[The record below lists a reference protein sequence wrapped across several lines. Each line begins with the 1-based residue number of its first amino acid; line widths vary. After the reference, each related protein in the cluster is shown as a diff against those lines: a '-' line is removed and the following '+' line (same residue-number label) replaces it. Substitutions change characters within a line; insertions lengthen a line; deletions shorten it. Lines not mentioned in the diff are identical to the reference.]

1 MHPKPFPKVFPP
13 EFPLELQNVILTL
26 LRDLCVQHFPLAQQ
40 PTNNGRPLLLHT
52 HPCDTLV
59 LRTYGATL
67 SLSKSTQ
74 SLIAIPLGGLGEFG
88 MNMMAL
94 RLGDDIIVIDA
105 GMMFPESELLGVDLV
120 IPDTTYLKQN
130 RANVRAIVLTHGHE
144 DHIGAL
150 PYILRDLN
158 VPVYGTR
165 FTLALVKKRL
175 AEANL
180 LDSTTLREVMPGRLI
195 EIGPYEI
202 EFIPVT
208 HSTIDCVA
216 LAVRTP
222 LGVIIHTG
230 DFKIDQTPVG
240 GAPFDLHSF
249 ARYGNEGVLALFSDS
264 TNVERPGFTPSERA
278 IVPRIEELCR
288 SAPRRVILSCFAS
301 SIHRIQ
307 QVIDIASRVGRKIAF
322 VGRSMVDN
330 VEIAHDLEYL
340 RIPDGMVVRPQ
351 DIRTFDPR
359 RIIILASGSQAEPMS
374 SLSRIAVDNHRF
386 VSVDESDTVILSA
399 RIIPGNEKAIFRMLD
414 HMFRRRALVYYDNN
428 AGTIHV
434 SGHASQ
440 EEQKLVLQL
449 VKPKYFIPVHG
460 EYRHLFR
467 HAALAHQL
475 GCVSSEILLLENGQT
490 IEFTE
495 DGARRRDPVT
505 SGRVLVDSGSLEEIE
520 EVVIRD
526 RKHLSEDG
534 VVVPIIAIDK
544 RTGRMETVPE
554 IVTRGMFSDNGTELM
569 AGARDV
575 ILKTVEQS
583 NAEEKGDWS
592 VIKEKIRVDLKRYIN
607 KHTSKRPLILPVI
620 LEV

>member
-1 MHPKPFPKVFPP
+1 MSKP
-13 EFPLELQNVILTL
+13 L
-26 LRDLCVQHFPLAQQ
+26 
-40 PTNNGRPLLLHT
+40 
-52 HPCDTLV
+52 
-59 LRTYGATL
+59 
-67 SLSKSTQ
+67 Q
-74 SLIAIPLGGLGEFG
+74 SLFAIPLGGLGEFG

-94 RLGDDIIVIDA
+94 RYGDDIIVIDA

-120 IPDTTYLKQN
+120 IPDITYLKQN
-130 RANVRAIVLTHGHE
+130 RQHVRAIVLTHGHE

-165 FTLALVKKRL
+165 FTLALVKKRIT
-175 AEANL
+175 EAGL
-180 LDSTTLREVMPGRLI
+180 LDSTTLREVIPGRRI
-195 EIGPYEI
+195 EIGPFEI
-202 EFIPVT
+202 EMIPVT

-222 LGVIIHTG
+222 VGVIIHTG
-230 DFKIDQTPVG
+230 DFKIDHTPVG
-240 GAPFDLHSF
+240 GAGFDIHTF

-264 TNVERPGFTPSERA
+264 TNVERPGITPSERA
-278 IVPRIEELCR
+278 VVPRIEELAR
-288 SAPRRVILSCFAS
+288 SAPKRVILSCFAS

-307 QVIDIASRVGRKIAF
+307 QVIDIASRVGRKVAF

-340 RIPDGMVVRPQ
+340 RIPDGMVVRSQ
-351 DIRTFDPR
+351 DIRSFDPR
-359 RIIILASGSQAEPMS
+359 KIIILASGSQAEPMS

-386 VSVDESDTVILSA
+386 VSVDENDTVILSS

-414 HMFRRRALVYYDNN
+414 HMFRRRALVYYDNS
-428 AGTIHV
+428 AGVIHV

-475 GCVSSEILLLENGQT
+475 GVVSGEILLVEDGQN

-495 DGARRRDPVT
+495 DGVHRRDPVT
-505 SGRVLVDSGSLEEIE
+505 AGRVLVDSGSLEEIE
-520 EVVIRD
+520 EVVVRE

-544 RTGRMETVPE
+544 HTGKLESQPE
-554 IVTRGMFSDNGTELM
+554 IVSRGFMSDNGSDLV
-569 AGARDV
+569 AGARDIV
-575 ILKTVEQS
+575 LRTINTS
-583 NAEEKGDWS
+583 NAEERADWS
-592 VIKEKIRVDLKRYIN
+592 VIKEKIRVDLKRYIS
-607 KHTSKRPLILPVI
+607 KQTSKRPLILERQSFPEASMTSETHASARVSTSPWHSRQPVVI
-620 LEV
+620 PNLPAQQAQRGISLRFLAGPHHSAIPCQ

>member
-1 MHPKPFPKVFPP
+1 LNKP
-13 EFPLELQNVILTL
+13 
-26 LRDLCVQHFPLAQQ
+26 
-40 PTNNGRPLLLHT
+40 
-52 HPCDTLV
+52 
-59 LRTYGATL
+59 
-67 SLSKSTQ
+67 SQ
-74 SLIAIPLGGLGEFG
+74 SLTAIPLGGLGEFG

-94 RLGDDIIVIDA
+94 RFGDDIIVIDA

-120 IPDTTYLKQN
+120 IPDITYLKQN
-130 RANVRAIVLTHGHE
+130 RAHLRAIVLTHGHE

-175 AEANL
+175 DEAGL
-180 LDSTTLREVMPGRLI
+180 LQSTTLREVIPGGRLV
-195 EIGPYEI
+195 EIGPFEI

-240 GAPFDLHSF
+240 GAPFDLHAF
-249 ARYGNEGVLALFSDS
+249 ARYGHEGVLALFSDS
-264 TNVERPGFTPSERA
+264 TNVERPGFTGSERT

-288 SAPRRVILSCFAS
+288 AAPRRVILSCFAS

-307 QVIDIASRVGRKIAF
+307 QVIDIAARVGRKVAF

-330 VEIAHDLEYL
+330 VEIAHSLEYL

-351 DIRTFDPR
+351 DIRAFDPKR
-359 RIIILASGSQAEPMS
+359 LLILASGSQAEPMS

-386 VSVDESDTVILSA
+386 VSVDESDSVILSA

-414 HMFRRRALVYYDNN
+414 HMFRRRALVYYDNSG
-428 AGTIHV
+428 GTIHV

-440 EEQKLVLQL
+440 EEQKLILQL

-467 HAALAHQL
+467 HAALAYQL
-475 GCVSSEILLLENGQT
+475 GCVSSEILLMEDGHTL
-490 IEFTE
+490 EFTE
-495 DGARRRDPVT
+495 DGAYRRDPVT
-505 SGRVLVDSGSLEEIE
+505 AGRVCVDSGSLEEIE

-544 RTGRMETVPE
+544 HTGRMESQPE
-554 IVTRGMFSDNGTELM
+554 IVTRGMFSDNGTEFL
-569 AGARDV
+569 AGARDIV
-575 ILKTVEQS
+575 LKTVEQS
-583 NAEEKGDWS
+583 NAEEKSDWS

-607 KHTSKRPLILPVI
+607 KQTSKRPLILPVI

>member
-1 MHPKPFPKVFPP
+1 
-13 EFPLELQNVILTL
+13 
-26 LRDLCVQHFPLAQQ
+26 
-40 PTNNGRPLLLHT
+40 
-52 HPCDTLV
+52 
-59 LRTYGATL
+59 
-67 SLSKSTQ
+67 LSKSSQ

-120 IPDTTYLKQN
+120 IPDITYLKQN
-130 RANVRAIVLTHGHE
+130 RAHVRAIVLTHGHE

-150 PYILRDLN
+150 PYILKDLN

-175 AEANL
+175 DEAGL
-180 LDSTTLREVMPGRLI
+180 LDSTTLREVLPGRLV
-195 EIGPYEI
+195 EIGPFEV
-202 EFIPVT
+202 EFIAVT
-208 HSTIDCVA
+208 HSTVDCVA

-222 LGVIIHTG
+222 LGVVIHTG
-230 DFKIDQTPVG
+230 DFKIDQSPVG
-240 GAPFDLHSF
+240 GAPFDLHAF
-249 ARYGNEGVLALFSDS
+249 ARYGNDGVLALFSDS

-307 QVIDIASRVGRKIAF
+307 QIIDIAARVGRKVAF

-330 VEIAHDLEYL
+330 VEIAHSLEIL
-340 RIPDGMVVRPQ
+340 HIPDGMVVRPQ
-351 DIRTFDPR
+351 DIRGFDPK

-374 SLSRIAVDNHRF
+374 SLSRIAVDSHRF
-386 VSVDESDTVILSA
+386 VSVDENDSVILSA
-399 RIIPGNEKAIFRMLD
+399 RIIPGNEKSIFRMLD
-414 HMFRRRALVYYDNN
+414 HMFRRRALVYYDNS

-440 EEQKLVLQL
+440 EEQKLLLQL

-475 GCVSSEILLLENGQT
+475 GCVSNEILLLEDGRP

-495 DGARRRDPVT
+495 NGARRLDPVT
-505 SGRVLVDSGSLEEIE
+505 AGRVCVDSGSLEEIE
-520 EVVIRD
+520 DVVIRD

-534 VVVPIIAIDK
+534 IVVPIIAIDK
-544 RTGRMETVPE
+544 HTGKLESHPE
-554 IVTRGMFSDNGTELM
+554 IVTRGLMSDNGAELI
-569 AGARDV
+569 AGARLV
-575 ILKTVEQS
+575 IMKTVEGS
-583 NAEEKGDWS
+583 NAEEKSDWG

-607 KHTSKRPLILPVI
+607 KQTSKRPLILPVI

>member
-1 MHPKPFPKVFPP
+1 LNKSS
-13 EFPLELQNVILTL
+13 NSLT
-26 LRDLCVQHFPLAQQ
+26 V
-40 PTNNGRPLLLHT
+40 
-52 HPCDTLV
+52 
-59 LRTYGATL
+59 
-67 SLSKSTQ
+67 
-74 SLIAIPLGGLGEFG
+74 IPLGGLGEFG

-94 RLGDDIIVIDA
+94 RFGEDILVIDA

-120 IPDTTYLKQN
+120 IPDITFLKQN
-130 RANVRAIVLTHGHE
+130 REQVRAIVLTHGHE

-175 AEANL
+175 EEAGL
-180 LDSTTLREVMPGRLI
+180 LQSTTLREVLPGRKV
-195 EIGPYEI
+195 EIGPYEV
-202 EFIPVT
+202 EFISVT

-222 LGVIIHTG
+222 VGVIIHTG

-240 GAPFDLHSF
+240 GEPFDLHAF

-307 QVIDIASRVGRKIAF
+307 QVIDIASRVGRKVAF

-330 VEIAHDLEYL
+330 VEIAHSLECL

-351 DIRTFDPR
+351 DIRGFDPK
-359 RIIILASGSQAEPMS
+359 RIVILASGSQAEPMS

-386 VSVDESDTVILSA
+386 VSVDENDSVILSA

-414 HMFRRRALVYYDNN
+414 HMFRRRALVYYDNS

-440 EEQKLVLQL
+440 EEQKLLLQL

-475 GCVSSEILLLENGQT
+475 GCVSGEILLLEDGKV

-495 DGARRRDPVT
+495 DGAHRRDPVT
-505 SGRVLVDSGSLEEIE
+505 AGRVCVDSGSLEEIE

-534 VVVPIIAIDK
+534 VVVSIIAIDK
-544 RTGRMETVPE
+544 HTGKMESIPE
-554 IVTRGMFSDNGTELM
+554 IVTRGLMSDNGQELI
-569 AGARDV
+569 AGARAV
-575 ILKTVEQS
+575 IINTVEQS
-583 NAEEKGDWS
+583 NAEEKSDWG

>member
-1 MHPKPFPKVFPP
+1 MSKPTK
-13 EFPLELQNVILTL
+13 
-26 LRDLCVQHFPLAQQ
+26 
-40 PTNNGRPLLLHT
+40 
-52 HPCDTLV
+52 
-59 LRTYGATL
+59 
-67 SLSKSTQ
+67 SLF
-74 SLIAIPLGGLGEFG
+74 AIPLGGLGEFG

-94 RLGDDIIVIDA
+94 RFGDDIIVIDA
-105 GMMFPESELLGVDLV
+105 GMMFPESELLGIDLV
-120 IPDTTYLKQN
+120 IPDISYLKQN
-130 RANVRAIVLTHGHE
+130 RNHVRAIVLTHGHE

-150 PYILRDLN
+150 QYILRELN

-175 AEANL
+175 GEAGL
-180 LDSTTLREVMPGRLI
+180 LDSTTLREVLPGGRLV
-195 EIGPYEI
+195 EIGPFEI

-216 LAVRTP
+216 LAIRTP

-230 DFKIDQTPVG
+230 DFKIDQTPVD
-240 GAPFDLHSF
+240 GAPFDLHAF
-249 ARYGNEGVLALFSDS
+249 ARYGHEGVLALFSDS

-278 IVPRIEELCR
+278 IVPRIEDLCR

-307 QVIDIASRVGRKIAF
+307 QVIDIAGRVGRKVAF

-330 VEIAHDLEYL
+330 IEIAHSLEYL
-340 RIPDGMVVRPQ
+340 RIPDGMVVRAQ
-351 DIRTFDPR
+351 DIRSYDPK
-359 RIIILASGSQAEPMS
+359 RIIIMASGSQAEPMS

-386 VSVDESDTVILSA
+386 VSVDENDSVILSA

-414 HMFRRRALVYYDNN
+414 HMFRRRALVYYDNSG
-428 AGTIHV
+428 GTIHV

-449 VKPKYFIPVHG
+449 VKPRYFIPVHG

-475 GCVSSEILLLENGQT
+475 GCVTGEILLLEDGHCL
-490 IEFTE
+490 EFNE
-495 DGARRRDPVT
+495 DGAFRRDPVAA
-505 SGRVLVDSGSLEEIE
+505 GRVLVDSGSLEEIE
-520 EVVIRD
+520 EVVVRD
-526 RKHLSEDG
+526 RRHLSEDG
-534 VVVPIIAIDK
+534 FVVTIIAINK
-544 RTGRMETVPE
+544 QTGRLESPPE
-554 IVTRGMFSDNGTELM
+554 IVTRGMQSDNGAELI
-569 AGARDV
+569 AGAREV
-575 ILKTVEQS
+575 VLKTVEQS
-583 NAEEKGDWS
+583 NAEEKSDWS
-592 VIKEKIRVDLKRYIN
+592 VIKEKIRIDLKRYIN

>member
-1 MHPKPFPKVFPP
+1 
-13 EFPLELQNVILTL
+13 LS
-26 LRDLCVQHFPLAQQ
+26 
-40 PTNNGRPLLLHT
+40 
-52 HPCDTLV
+52 
-59 LRTYGATL
+59 AT
-67 SLSKSTQ
+67 KQ
-74 SLIAIPLGGLGEFG
+74 SLTAIPLGGLGEFG

-94 RLGDDIIVIDA
+94 RFGDDIIVIDA
-105 GMMFPESELLGVDLV
+105 GMMFPETELLGVDLV
-120 IPDTTYLKQN
+120 IPDITYLKQN

-175 AEANL
+175 EEAGL
-180 LDSTTLREVMPGRLI
+180 LESTTLREVLPGRLV

-202 EFIPVT
+202 EFIRVT

-222 LGVIIHTG
+222 VGVIIHTG
-230 DFKIDQTPVG
+230 DFKVDQTPVDG
-240 GAPFDLHSF
+240 IPFDLHTF

-278 IVPRIEELCR
+278 IVQRIEELAR
-288 SAPRRVILSCFAS
+288 SAPRRVIVSCFAS

-307 QVIDIASRVGRKIAF
+307 QIIDIGSRVGRKIAF

-330 VEIAHDLEYL
+330 VEIAHSLDYL

-351 DIRTFDPR
+351 DIRSFDPK
-359 RIIILASGSQAEPMS
+359 RIIIMASGSQAEPMS

-386 VSVDESDTVILSA
+386 VSVDENDSVILSA
-399 RIIPGNEKAIFRMLD
+399 RIIPGNEKSIFRMLD
-414 HMFRRRALVYYDNN
+414 HMFRRRALVYYDNS

-440 EEQKLVLQL
+440 EEQKLILQL
-449 VKPKYFIPVHG
+449 VKPRYFIPIHG

-475 GCVSSEILLLENGQT
+475 GAVSGEILLLEDGQT
-490 IEFTE
+490 VEFTE
-495 DGARRRDPVT
+495 DGALRRDPVT
-505 SGRVLVDSGSLEEIE
+505 AGRVLVDSGSLEEIE

-526 RKHLSEDG
+526 RRHLSEDG
-534 VVVPIIAIDK
+534 VVVSIIAINK
-544 RTGRMETVPE
+544 HTGKLELPPE
-554 IVTRGMFSDNGTELM
+554 IVTRGMFSDNGNELM

-575 ILKTVEQS
+575 VLKTVEQS
-583 NAEEKGDWS
+583 NPEEKSDWG
-592 VIKEKIRVDLKRYIN
+592 VIKEKIRVELKRYIN

>member
-1 MHPKPFPKVFPP
+1 
-13 EFPLELQNVILTL
+13 
-26 LRDLCVQHFPLAQQ
+26 
-40 PTNNGRPLLLHT
+40 
-52 HPCDTLV
+52 
-59 LRTYGATL
+59 
-67 SLSKSTQ
+67 LSKPTQ
-74 SLIAIPLGGLGEFG
+74 SLTAIPLGGLGEFG

-94 RLGDDIIVIDA
+94 RYGDDIIVIDA

-120 IPDTTYLKQN
+120 IPDITYLKQN
-130 RANVRAIVLTHGHE
+130 RAHVRAIVLTHGHE

-150 PYILRDLN
+150 AYILRDLN

-175 AEANL
+175 DEAGL
-180 LDSTTLREVMPGRLI
+180 LQSTTLREVIPGGHLV
-195 EIGPYEI
+195 EIGPFEI

-208 HSTIDCVA
+208 HSTVDCVA

-222 LGVIIHTG
+222 IGVIIHTG

-240 GAPFDLHSF
+240 GAPFDLHAF
-249 ARYGNEGVLALFSDS
+249 ARYGSEGVLALFSDS
-264 TNVERPGFTPSERA
+264 TNVERPGFTGSERT

-307 QVIDIASRVGRKIAF
+307 QVIDIAERVGRKVAF

-330 VEIAHDLEYL
+330 VEIAHSLEYL

-351 DIRTFDPR
+351 DIRGFDPKR
-359 RIIILASGSQAEPMS
+359 LLILASGSQAEPMS

-386 VSVDESDTVILSA
+386 VSVDENDSVILSA

-414 HMFRRRALVYYDNN
+414 HMFRRRALVYYDNSG
-428 AGTIHV
+428 GTIHV
-434 SGHASQ
+434 SGHGSQ

-475 GCVSSEILLLENGQT
+475 GCVSGEIILLEDGKTL
-490 IEFTE
+490 EFTE
-495 DGARRRDPVT
+495 DGAHRRDPVT
-505 SGRVLVDSGSLEEIE
+505 AGRVCVDSGSLEEIE

-544 RTGRMETVPE
+544 HTGRMESQPE
-554 IVTRGMFSDNGTELM
+554 IVTRGMFSDNGTEFL
-569 AGARDV
+569 AGAREV
-575 ILKTVEQS
+575 VLKTVEQS
-583 NAEEKGDWS
+583 NAEEKSDWS
-592 VIKEKIRVDLKRYIN
+592 VIKEKIRIDLKRYIN
-607 KHTSKRPLILPVI
+607 KQTSKRPLILPVI

>member
-1 MHPKPFPKVFPP
+1 
-13 EFPLELQNVILTL
+13 
-26 LRDLCVQHFPLAQQ
+26 
-40 PTNNGRPLLLHT
+40 
-52 HPCDTLV
+52 
-59 LRTYGATL
+59 L
-67 SLSKSTQ
+67 SNPAQ
-74 SLIAIPLGGLGEFG
+74 SLTAIPLGGLGEFG

-94 RLGDDIIVIDA
+94 RFGDDILVIDA

-120 IPDTTYLKQN
+120 IPDITYLKQN
-130 RANVRAIVLTHGHE
+130 RAHVRAIVLTHGHE

-175 AEANL
+175 DEAGL
-180 LDSTTLREVMPGRLI
+180 LQSTTLREVIPGRLV

-202 EFIPVT
+202 DFIPVT

-249 ARYGNEGVLALFSDS
+249 ARYGQEGVLALFSDS
-264 TNVERPGFTPSERA
+264 TNVERPGFTGSERA

-288 SAPRRVILSCFAS
+288 AAPRRVILSCFAS
-301 SIHRIQ
+301 SIHRMQ
-307 QVIDIASRVGRKIAF
+307 QVIDVAARVGRKIAF

-330 VEIAHDLEYL
+330 VEIAHSLNYL
-340 RIPDGMVVRPQ
+340 RIPDGMVVRAQ
-351 DIRTFDPR
+351 DIRGFDPK
-359 RIIILASGSQAEPMS
+359 RIVILASGSQAEPMS

-386 VSVDESDTVILSA
+386 VSVDENDTVILSA

-414 HMFRRRALVYYDNN
+414 HMFRRRALVYYDN
-428 AGTIHV
+428 AGGTIHV

-440 EEQKLVLQL
+440 EEQKLILQL

-467 HAALAHQL
+467 HAALAYQL
-475 GCVSSEILLLENGQT
+475 GCVSGEILILEDGNT
-490 IEFTE
+490 LEFTE
-495 DGARRRDPVT
+495 DGAYRRDPVAA
-505 SGRVLVDSGSLEEIE
+505 GRVLVDSGSLEEIE
-520 EVVIRD
+520 EAVVRD

-534 VVVPIIAIDK
+534 IVVPIIAIDK
-544 RTGRMETVPE
+544 HTGRMESSPE
-554 IVTRGMFSDNGTELM
+554 IVSRGLFSDNGTEFL

-583 NAEEKGDWS
+583 NAEEKSDWS
-592 VIKEKIRVDLKRYIN
+592 VIKEKIRIDLKRYIN
-607 KHTSKRPLILPVI
+607 KQTSKRPLILPVI

>member
-1 MHPKPFPKVFPP
+1 
-13 EFPLELQNVILTL
+13 
-26 LRDLCVQHFPLAQQ
+26 LRLGDDA
-40 PTNNGRPLLLHT
+40 
-52 HPCDTLV
+52 
-59 LRTYGATL
+59 
-67 SLSKSTQ
+67 SLSKTSH
-74 SLIAIPLGGLGEFG
+74 SLTAIPLGGLGEFG

-120 IPDTTYLKQN
+120 IPDITYLKQN
-130 RANVRAIVLTHGHE
+130 RSNVRAIVLTHGHE

-175 AEANL
+175 DEAGL
-180 LDSTTLREVMPGRLI
+180 LQSTTLREVLPGRLV

-202 EFIPVT
+202 EFISVT
-208 HSTIDCVA
+208 HSTVDCVA
-216 LAVRTP
+216 LAIRTP
-222 LGVIIHTG
+222 LGVVIHTG

-240 GAPFDLHSF
+240 GAPFDLHTF
-249 ARYGNEGVLALFSDS
+249 AKYGTEGVLALFSDS

-288 SAPRRVILSCFAS
+288 SAPKRVILSCFAS

-307 QVIDIASRVGRKIAF
+307 QIIDIASRVNRKVAF

-330 VEIAHDLEYL
+330 VEIAHSLELL

-351 DIRTFDPR
+351 DIRGFDPK

-386 VSVDESDTVILSA
+386 VSVDENDSVILSA
-399 RIIPGNEKAIFRMLD
+399 RIIPGNEKSIFRMLD
-414 HMFRRRALVYYDNN
+414 HMFRRRALVYYDNS

-440 EEQKLVLQL
+440 EEQKLLLQL

-475 GCVSSEILLLENGQT
+475 GAVSEEILLIEDGKT

-495 DGARRRDPVT
+495 DGAHRRDPVT
-505 SGRVLVDSGSLEEIE
+505 AGRVCVDSGSLEEIE
-520 EVVIRD
+520 DVVIRD

-544 RTGRMETVPE
+544 HTGKMESHPE
-554 IVTRGMFSDNGTELM
+554 IVTRGLMSDNGQELI
-569 AGARDV
+569 AGARIV
-575 ILKTVEQS
+575 IMKTVEES
-583 NAEEKGDWS
+583 NAEEKSDWG
-592 VIKEKIRVDLKRYIN
+592 VIKEKIRVDLKRYIS
-607 KHTSKRPLILPVI
+607 KQTSKRPLILPVI
-620 LEV
+620 LEI

>member
-1 MHPKPFPKVFPP
+1 
-13 EFPLELQNVILTL
+13 
-26 LRDLCVQHFPLAQQ
+26 
-40 PTNNGRPLLLHT
+40 
-52 HPCDTLV
+52 
-59 LRTYGATL
+59 
-67 SLSKSTQ
+67 LSKPAQT
-74 SLIAIPLGGLGEFG
+74 LTAIPLGGLGEFG
-88 MNMMAL
+88 MNMMVF
-94 RLGDDIIVIDA
+94 RFGEDIIVVDA

-120 IPDTTYLKQN
+120 IPDIAFLKQH

-158 VPVYGTR
+158 VPIYGTR

-175 AEANL
+175 EEAGL
-180 LDSTTLREVMPGRLI
+180 LEAAKLFEVTPGRLV

-216 LAVRTP
+216 LAIRTP

-230 DFKIDQTPVG
+230 DFKIDQTPVDN
-240 GAPFDLHSF
+240 APFDLHAF

-264 TNVERPGFTPSERA
+264 TNVERPGFTASERSV
-278 IVPRIEELCR
+278 VPRIEELTR
-288 SAPRRVILSCFAS
+288 LAPRRVVLSCFAS

-307 QVIDIASRVGRKIAF
+307 QVIDVAERVGRKVGF

-330 VEIAHDLEYL
+330 VEIAHDLGYL
-340 RIPDGMVVRPQ
+340 QIPDGMVVRPQ
-351 DIRTFDPR
+351 DIRGFEPKK
-359 RIIILASGSQAEPMS
+359 LMLLVSGSQAEPMS
-374 SLSRIAVDNHRF
+374 SMSRIAVDNHRL
-386 VSVDESDTVILSA
+386 VTIDENDTVILSA

-414 HMFRRRALVYYDNN
+414 HMFRRRALVYYDNS
-428 AGTIHV
+428 GGVIHV

-440 EEQKLVLQL
+440 EEQKLLLRL

-475 GCVSSEILLLENGQT
+475 GCVSGEILLLENGKC

-495 DGARRRDPVT
+495 DGVHRRDPVVA
-505 SGRVLVDSGSLEEIE
+505 GRVLVDSGSLEEIE
-520 EVVIRD
+520 EMVVRD
-526 RKHLSEDG
+526 RKHLSEEG
-534 VVVPIIAIDK
+534 VVIPIIAIDK
-544 RTGRMETVPE
+544 HTGQVESAPE
-554 IVTRGMFSDNGTELM
+554 IVTRGLMSENGNEFL

-575 ILKTVEQS
+575 VSRTVETS
-583 NAEEKGDWS
+583 NLEERADWS
-592 VIKEKIRVDLKRYIN
+592 VMKEKIRIDLKKYIN
-607 KHTSKRPLILPVI
+607 KQTSKRPLILPVI

>member
-1 MHPKPFPKVFPP
+1 
-13 EFPLELQNVILTL
+13 
-26 LRDLCVQHFPLAQQ
+26 
-40 PTNNGRPLLLHT
+40 
-52 HPCDTLV
+52 
-59 LRTYGATL
+59 
-67 SLSKSTQ
+67 LSKSLQ
-74 SLIAIPLGGLGEFG
+74 SLTAIPLGGLGEFG

-94 RLGDDIIVIDA
+94 RLGDEIIVIDA

-120 IPDTTYLKQN
+120 IPDISYLKQN
-130 RANVRAIVLTHGHE
+130 RAQVRAIVLTHGHE

-150 PYILRDLN
+150 PYILKDLN

-175 AEANL
+175 DEAGL
-180 LDSTTLREVMPGRLI
+180 LDSTTLREVLPGRLV

-202 EFIPVT
+202 EFISVT
-208 HSTIDCVA
+208 HSTVDCVA
-216 LAVRTP
+216 LAIRTP
-222 LGVIIHTG
+222 LGVVIHTG

-240 GAPFDLHSF
+240 GAPFDLHAF

-278 IVPRIEELCR
+278 VVPRIEELCR

-307 QVIDIASRVGRKIAF
+307 QVIDIAARVGRKVAF

-330 VEIAHDLEYL
+330 VEIAHSLEIL
-340 RIPDGMVVRPQ
+340 HIPDGMVVRPQ
-351 DIRTFDPR
+351 DIRGFDPK
-359 RIIILASGSQAEPMS
+359 RIVILASGSQAEPMS

-386 VSVDESDTVILSA
+386 VSVDENDSVILSA
-399 RIIPGNEKAIFRMLD
+399 RIIPGNEKSIFRMLD
-414 HMFRRRALVYYDNN
+414 HMFRRRALVYYDNS

-440 EEQKLVLQL
+440 EEQKLLLQL

-475 GCVSSEILLLENGQT
+475 GSVSNEILLLEDGKP

-495 DGARRRDPVT
+495 DGVRRIDPVT
-505 SGRVLVDSGSLEEIE
+505 AGRVCVDSGSLEEIE

-534 VVVPIIAIDK
+534 IVVPIIAIDK
-544 RTGRMETVPE
+544 HTGKMESHPE
-554 IVTRGMFSDNGTELM
+554 IVTRGLMSDNGNELI
-569 AGARDV
+569 AGARVV
-575 ILKTVEQS
+575 IMKTVEES
-583 NAEEKGDWS
+583 NAEEKSDWG

-607 KHTSKRPLILPVI
+607 KQTSKRPLILPVI

>member
-1 MHPKPFPKVFPP
+1 M
-13 EFPLELQNVILTL
+13 
-26 LRDLCVQHFPLAQQ
+26 
-40 PTNNGRPLLLHT
+40 
-52 HPCDTLV
+52 
-59 LRTYGATL
+59 
-67 SLSKSTQ
+67 SKTSQ
-74 SLIAIPLGGLGEFG
+74 SLTAIPLGGLGEFG

-94 RLGDDIIVIDA
+94 RLGDEIIVIDA

-120 IPDTTYLKQN
+120 IPDITYLKQN
-130 RANVRAIVLTHGHE
+130 RSMVRAIVLTHGHE

-150 PYILRDLN
+150 PYILKDLN

-175 AEANL
+175 DEAGL
-180 LDSTTLREVMPGRLI
+180 LDSTTLREVLPGRLV
-195 EIGPYEI
+195 EIGPFEV
-202 EFIPVT
+202 EFISVT
-208 HSTIDCVA
+208 HSTVDCVA
-216 LAVRTP
+216 LAIRTP
-222 LGVIIHTG
+222 LGVVIHTG

-240 GAPFDLHSF
+240 GAPFDLHAF

-307 QVIDIASRVGRKIAF
+307 QIIDIASRVNRKVAF

-330 VEIAHDLEYL
+330 VEIAHSLEIL

-351 DIRTFDPR
+351 DIRGFDPK

-386 VSVDESDTVILSA
+386 VSVDENDSVILSA
-399 RIIPGNEKAIFRMLD
+399 RIIPGNEKSIFRMLD
-414 HMFRRRALVYYDNN
+414 HMFRRRALVYYDNS

-440 EEQKLVLQL
+440 EEQKLLLQL

-475 GCVSSEILLLENGQT
+475 GCVSNEILLLEDGRP

-495 DGARRRDPVT
+495 DGARRLDPVT
-505 SGRVLVDSGSLEEIE
+505 AGRVCVDSGSLEEIE
-520 EVVIRD
+520 DVVIRD

-534 VVVPIIAIDK
+534 IVVPIIAIDK
-544 RTGRMETVPE
+544 HTGKMESHPE
-554 IVTRGMFSDNGTELM
+554 IVSRGLMSDNGQELI
-569 AGARDV
+569 AGARLV
-575 ILKTVEQS
+575 IMKTVEES
-583 NAEEKGDWS
+583 NAEEKSDWG
-592 VIKEKIRVDLKRYIN
+592 VIKEKIRVDLKRYIS
-607 KHTSKRPLILPVI
+607 KQTSKRPLILPVI

>member
-1 MHPKPFPKVFPP
+1 
-13 EFPLELQNVILTL
+13 
-26 LRDLCVQHFPLAQQ
+26 
-40 PTNNGRPLLLHT
+40 
-52 HPCDTLV
+52 
-59 LRTYGATL
+59 
-67 SLSKSTQ
+67 LSKTRQ
-74 SLIAIPLGGLGEFG
+74 SITAIPLGGLGEFG
-88 MNMMAL
+88 MNMMVL

-120 IPDTTYLKQN
+120 IPDVAYLKHNHSQ
-130 RANVRAIVLTHGHE
+130 VRAIVLTHGHE

-175 AEANL
+175 DEAGL
-180 LDSTTLREVMPGRLI
+180 LESTTLREVMPGRLV

-202 EFIPVT
+202 EFISVT
-208 HSTIDCVA
+208 HSTVDCVA
-216 LAVRTP
+216 LAIRTP
-222 LGVIIHTG
+222 LGVILHTG
-230 DFKIDQTPVG
+230 DFKIDQTPVD
-240 GAPFDLHSF
+240 GAPFDLHAF
-249 ARYGNEGVLALFSDS
+249 ARYGKEGVLALFSDS

-307 QVIDIASRVGRKIAF
+307 QVINIATRVHRKVAF

-330 VEIAHDLEYL
+330 VEIAHALEL
-340 RIPDGMVVRPQ
+340 LHIPDGMVVRPQ
-351 DIRTFDPR
+351 DIRGFDPK

-374 SLSRIAVDNHRF
+374 SLSRIAVDNHRY
-386 VSVDESDTVILSA
+386 VSLDENDSVILSA
-399 RIIPGNEKAIFRMLD
+399 RIIPGNEKSIFRMLD
-414 HMFRRRALVYYDNN
+414 HMFRRRALVYYENS
-428 AGTIHV
+428 AGPIHV

-440 EEQKLVLQL
+440 EEQKLMLQL
-449 VKPKYFIPVHG
+449 VKPKYFVPIHG

-475 GCVSSEILLLENGQT
+475 GAVSQEILLLEDGQRV
-490 IEFTE
+490 EFTE
-495 DGARRRDPVT
+495 EGAHRREPVPA
-505 SGRVLVDSGSLEEIE
+505 GRVLVDSGSLEEIE

-544 RTGRMETVPE
+544 HTGKLESQPE
-554 IVTRGMFSDNGTELM
+554 IVTRGLMSDDGNELL
-569 AGARDV
+569 AGARKV
-575 ILKTVEQS
+575 LMKTVAES
-583 NAEEKGDWS
+583 SAEEISDWG

-607 KHTSKRPLILPVI
+607 KQTSKRPLILPVI

>member
-1 MHPKPFPKVFPP
+1 MNKSSSS
-13 EFPLELQNVILTL
+13 LT
-26 LRDLCVQHFPLAQQ
+26 V
-40 PTNNGRPLLLHT
+40 
-52 HPCDTLV
+52 V
-59 LRTYGATL
+59 
-67 SLSKSTQ
+67 
-74 SLIAIPLGGLGEFG
+74 PLGGLGEFG

-94 RLGDDIIVIDA
+94 RFGEDILVIDA

-120 IPDTTYLKQN
+120 IPDITFLKQH
-130 RANVRAIVLTHGHE
+130 REQVRAIVLTHGHE

-175 AEANL
+175 EEAGL
-180 LDSTTLREVMPGRLI
+180 LQSTTLREVLPGRKV
-195 EIGPYEI
+195 EIGPYEV
-202 EFIPVT
+202 EFISVT

-222 LGVIIHTG
+222 VGVIIHTG

-240 GAPFDLHSF
+240 GEPFDLHAF

-307 QVIDIASRVGRKIAF
+307 QVIDIASRVGRKVAF

-330 VEIAHDLEYL
+330 VEIAHSLECL

-351 DIRTFDPR
+351 DIRGFDPK
-359 RIIILASGSQAEPMS
+359 RIVILASGSQAEPMS

-386 VSVDESDTVILSA
+386 VSVDENDSVILSA

-414 HMFRRRALVYYDNN
+414 HMFRRRALVYYDNS

-440 EEQKLVLQL
+440 EEQKLLLRL

-475 GCVSSEILLLENGQT
+475 GCVSGEILLLEDGKV

-495 DGARRRDPVT
+495 DGAHRRDPVT
-505 SGRVLVDSGSLEEIE
+505 AGRVCVDSGSLEEIE

-534 VVVPIIAIDK
+534 VVVSIIAIDK
-544 RTGRMETVPE
+544 HTGKMESVPE
-554 IVTRGMFSDNGTELM
+554 IVTRGLMSDNGQELI
-569 AGARDV
+569 AGARAV
-575 ILKTVEQS
+575 IINTVEQS
-583 NAEEKGDWS
+583 NAEEKSDWG

>member
-1 MHPKPFPKVFPP
+1 MSKP
-13 EFPLELQNVILTL
+13 L
-26 LRDLCVQHFPLAQQ
+26 
-40 PTNNGRPLLLHT
+40 
-52 HPCDTLV
+52 
-59 LRTYGATL
+59 
-67 SLSKSTQ
+67 Q
-74 SLIAIPLGGLGEFG
+74 SLFVIPLGGLGEFG

-94 RLGDDIIVIDA
+94 RSGDDIIVIDA

-120 IPDTTYLKQN
+120 IPDITYLKQN
-130 RANVRAIVLTHGHE
+130 RQHLRAIVLTHGHE

-175 AEANL
+175 GEAGL
-180 LDSTTLREVMPGRLI
+180 LDSTTLREVVPGRRV
-195 EIGPYEI
+195 EVGPYEI

-222 LGVIIHTG
+222 VGVIIHTG
-230 DFKIDQTPVG
+230 DFKIDHTPVE
-240 GAPFDLHSF
+240 GAGFDIHTF

-264 TNVERPGFTPSERA
+264 TNVERPGITPSERA
-278 IVPRIEELCR
+278 VVPRLEELSR

-307 QVIDIASRVGRKIAF
+307 QVIDIASRVGRKVAF

-330 VEIAHDLEYL
+330 VEIAHDLGYL
-340 RIPDGMVVRPQ
+340 RIPDGMVVRSQ
-351 DIRTFDPR
+351 DIRSFDPR
-359 RIIILASGSQAEPMS
+359 RIIVLASGSQAEPMS

-386 VSVDESDTVILSA
+386 VSVDENDTVILSS

-414 HMFRRRALVYYDNN
+414 HMFRRRALVYYDNS
-428 AGTIHV
+428 AGLIHV

-460 EYRHLFR
+460 EFRHLFR

-475 GCVSSEILLLENGQT
+475 GVVSGEIILAEDGHCL
-490 IEFTE
+490 EFTE
-495 DGARRRDPVT
+495 DGYHRRDPVAA
-505 SGRVLVDSGSLEEIE
+505 GRVLVDSGSLEEIE
-520 EVVIRD
+520 EVVVRD

-544 RTGRMETVPE
+544 HTGKLESQPE
-554 IVTRGMFSDNGTELM
+554 IVTRGFMSDNGSDLVT
-569 AGARDV
+569 GARDIV
-575 ILKTVEQS
+575 LRTINES
-583 NAEEKGDWS
+583 NPEERADWS

-607 KHTSKRPLILPVI
+607 KQTSKRPLILPVI

>member
-1 MHPKPFPKVFPP
+1 
-13 EFPLELQNVILTL
+13 
-26 LRDLCVQHFPLAQQ
+26 
-40 PTNNGRPLLLHT
+40 
-52 HPCDTLV
+52 
-59 LRTYGATL
+59 
-67 SLSKSTQ
+67 LSKTSK
-74 SLIAIPLGGLGEFG
+74 SLTAIPLGGLGEFG

-94 RLGDDIIVIDA
+94 RLGEDILVIDA

-130 RANVRAIVLTHGHE
+130 RAHVRAIVLTHGHE

-175 AEANL
+175 EEAGL
-180 LDSTTLREVMPGRLI
+180 LASTTLREVLPGRMV
-195 EIGPYEI
+195 EIGPFEI
-202 EFIPVT
+202 EFISVT
-208 HSTIDCVA
+208 HSTIDCVS
-216 LAVRTP
+216 LAIRTP
-222 LGVIIHTG
+222 LGVVIHTG

-240 GAPFDLHSF
+240 GAPFDLHAF

-278 IVPRIEELCR
+278 VVPRIEELCR

-307 QVIDIASRVGRKIAF
+307 QVIDIATRVGRKVAF
-322 VGRSMVDN
+322 VGRSMIDN
-330 VEIAHDLEYL
+330 VEIAHSLECL

-351 DIRTFDPR
+351 DIRGFDPKR
-359 RIIILASGSQAEPMS
+359 LVILASGSQAEPMS

-386 VSVDESDTVILSA
+386 VSVDENDSVILSA

-414 HMFRRRALVYYDNN
+414 HMFRRRALVYYDNS

-440 EEQKLVLQL
+440 EEQKLLLQL
-449 VKPKYFIPVHG
+449 VKPKYFIPIHG

-475 GCVSSEILLLENGQT
+475 GCVSGEILVLEDGKT

-495 DGARRRDPVT
+495 DGAFRRDPVT
-505 SGRVLVDSGSLEEIE
+505 AGRVCVDSGSLEEIE

-544 RTGRMETVPE
+544 HTGKLESQPE
-554 IVTRGMFSDNGTELM
+554 IVTRGLMSDNGQELII
-569 AGARDV
+569 GARQV
-575 ILKTVEQS
+575 IMKTVEES
-583 NAEEKGDWS
+583 NAEEKGDWG
-592 VIKEKIRVDLKRYIN
+592 VIKEKIRIDLKRYIN

-620 LEV
+620 LEI